1 MDTELSYKLF
11 SNSLSQNLNKIFF
24 LHGNGFPPLAYY
36 DFLDKLSFSGDVFA
50 MYQKPFSPTNI
61 DPSSIYGWDIFK
73 EDAIKF
79 LKKNDLKKSVGIGH
93 SMGAVLILVIEI
105 QNPGTFKK
113 IFLLDP
119 VITSRFK
126 SILYRILL
134 KLNLIDRFHPMI
146 LRTNK
151 KKMIYNT
158 KEEIYRSYR
167 SKTVFSKITN
177 ENLSHYINSIIDE
190 KDGRFE
196 IKISKKWENT
206 IYRNGSLYDY
216 MIWNNISKVKT
227 PVYIITPKDD
237 DFGHFNYGSYLKR
250 KNDNFI
256 NLKVNKST
264 HLFPLERPKK
274 TAELITSSINF

>member
-1 MDTELSYKLF
+1 MDIEPSYKLF

-36 DFLDKLSFSGDVFA
+36 DFLNKLSFSGDVFA
-50 MYQKPFSPTNI
+50 MYQKPFLPTNI
-61 DPSSIYGWDIFK
+61 EPSSIYGWNIFK
-73 EDAIKF
+73 EDAINF
-79 LKKNDLKKSVGIGH
+79 LKKNDLKNSIGIGH

-126 SILYRILL
+126 SILYKILL

-158 KEEIYRSYR
+158 KEEIYKSYR
-167 SKTVFSKITN
+167 SKTVFSKITS
-177 ENLSHYINSIIDE
+177 ENLSHYINSIIEEKDE
-190 KDGRFE
+190 KFE

-216 MIWNNISKVKT
+216 MIWNNIYKVKT
-227 PVYIITPKDD
+227 PVYIITPKDGE
-237 DFGHFNYGSYLKR
+237 FGHFNYGSYLKR
-250 KNDNFI
+250 KNNKFI
-256 NLKVNKST
+256 NLKVNNAT

-274 TAELITSSINF
+274 TAELITSNINF